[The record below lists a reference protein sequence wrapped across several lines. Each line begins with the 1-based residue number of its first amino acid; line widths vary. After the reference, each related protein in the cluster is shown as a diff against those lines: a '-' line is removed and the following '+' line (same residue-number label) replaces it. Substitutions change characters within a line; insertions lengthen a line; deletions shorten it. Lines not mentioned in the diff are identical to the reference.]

1 MIDQKYQQCMD
12 QCYECAIVCENCGS
26 EMIRESGMKDMIRCI
41 ELTRVCAEV
50 CRTAI
55 TIMSQSSQFA
65 EQFCILCAEI
75 CQECSDECGKYK
87 YKDHCQQCSEVCYE
101 CAQSCRE
108 LTGIGV

>member
-1 MIDQKYQQCMD
+1 MLNPKYQQCMD
-12 QCYECAIVCENCGS
+12 ECYECAIVCENCSSTLVREGS
-26 EMIRESGMKDMIRCI
+26 MKEMVRCI

-87 YKDHCQQCSEVCYE
+87 YRDHCQQCSDICYE
-101 CAQSCRE
+101 CAQTCRE